1 MRRVT
6 LLTLIGAAMVTAL
19 LMAQA
24 PPKYRDPSVPVD
36 ERVADLLS
44 RMTLQEKVAQLTSY
58 RSRDADAFDE
68 NGNFTPTRD
77 ADVLQNG
84 IGAFSS
90 RDLLANP
97 SIRWHAQ
104 AVNSLQ
110 RYLIEKTRLGIPAL
124 IFAEAL
130 HGFMAA
136 KATSFP
142 QAVGLGSTWDTDL
155 VEQVFTAAA
164 LEAHMRGIRQV
175 LAPVADLS
183 RDPRWGRTEECY
195 GEDPYL
201 TSRMTMAAVFGL
213 QGHTLPMD
221 EEHVAVTLKHF
232 AGHGQS
238 EGGRN
243 QAPVNYSE
251 RYFRN
256 THLYPF
262 EMAITRAHAQSV
274 MASYNEWD
282 GVPNHV
288 NHKLLTDILRGEW
301 GFKGYVMSDGG
312 GMDVTYNTHF
322 AASGPAESGALSI
335 AAGVDYDLGSRG
347 CFSHLVDQVHQR
359 QVTEASI
366 DRAVSS
372 VLRVKFNAGLF
383 DHPYVDADR
392 VEQVTNSPEHK
403 ALALEA
409 GHEAMVL
416 LKNENGMIPFD
427 ASKIKRLA
435 VVGPNAPDVHLGGYS
450 PTPMEGVS
458 VLEGLQEY
466 ARGKFEVTYA
476 PGCRLTLNKQCHW
489 LVNEKPILGD
499 PMEDYKLIGEATDL
513 VRQSDAVVLVLGENE
528 LLDREA
534 WSDDHLGDTDSLQ
547 LVGRQ
552 QELADAILATGKP
565 TVILLINGRPLAINQ
580 LQEKA
585 PAIIE
590 CWYLGQETG
599 HAVADAI
606 FGEVNPS
613 GKLTITFPRSVGQ
626 LPDFYDKK
634 PSNHRAY
641 ELADS
646 TPLYPFGFGLSYTTF
661 SYSDL
666 SVTPAEITPDGK
678 ADVAVRVTNTGQR
691 AGDEVAQL
699 YIRDLIA
706 LPTRP
711 VKELKDF
718 ARVTLQPGES
728 KVLHFALDREKLE
741 SVGMDMKRVVQPGD
755 FEIMVG
761 GNSAD
766 LLKTRLTVRGM

>member
-1 MRRVT
+1 MRRAT
-6 LLTLIGAAMVTAL
+6 FLALLIGIGVTVWVV
-19 LMAQA
+19 AQGQ
-24 PPKYRDPSVPVD
+24 PKYKDPSVPVD
-36 ERVADLLS
+36 DRVADLLS
-44 RMTLQEKVAQLTSY
+44 RMTLEEKVAQLTSF
-58 RSRDADAFDE
+58 RSQESGTFDE
-68 NGNFTPTRD
+68 SGKFDPSPG
-77 ADVLQNG
+77 DVEALKNG

-90 RDLLANP
+90 RALLGNP
-97 SIRWHAQ
+97 SLRRHAE
-104 AVNSLQ
+104 AINGLQ

-124 IFAEAL
+124 VFAEAL

-136 KATSFP
+136 QATSFP
-142 QAVGLGSTWDTDL
+142 QAVALGSTWDVDL
-155 VEQVFTAAA
+155 VEKVFAAAA
-164 LEAHMRGIRQV
+164 LEAHLRGVRQV

-195 GEDPYL
+195 SEDPYL
-201 TSRMTMAAVFGL
+201 TSRMTMAAVYGL
-213 QGHTLPMD
+213 QGHTLPMG
-221 EEHVAVTLKHF
+221 EGHVAVTLKHF

-301 GFKGYVMSDGG
+301 GFRGYVMSDGG
-312 GMDVTYNTHF
+312 GLDVTYNTHF
-322 AASGPAESGALSI
+322 AAAGPAESGALSI

-347 CFSHLVDQVHQR
+347 CFGRLIDQVR
-359 QVTEASI
+359 EGQVAQAAI
-366 DRAVSS
+366 DRAASN

-383 DHPYVDADR
+383 DHPYVDAER
-392 VEQVTNSPEHK
+392 VETATNSAEHR
-403 ALALEA
+403 ALARKA
-409 GHEAMVL
+409 AHEAMVL
-416 LKNENGMIPFD
+416 LKNENQTLPFD
-427 ASKIKRLA
+427 PATIQTLA
-435 VVGPNAPDVHLGGYS
+435 VIGPNAPDIHLGGYS

-458 VLEGLQEY
+458 ILAGLEDY
-466 ARGKFEVTYA
+466 ARGKFDVVYA
-476 PGCRLTLNKQCHW
+476 PGCRLTLNKECHW

-513 VRQSDAVVLVLGENE
+513 ARESDAIVLVLGENE

-534 WSDDHLGDTDSLQ
+534 WNDDHLGDTDSLQ

-552 QELADAILATGKP
+552 RELADAILATGKP
-565 TVILLINGRPLAINQ
+565 VAVLLINGRPLAVNE

-585 PAIIE
+585 PALIE

-599 HAVADAI
+599 TAVADVL
-606 FGEVNPS
+606 FGEVGPS
-613 GKLTITFPRSVGQ
+613 GKLPITFPRSVGQ

-646 TPLYPFGFGLSYTTF
+646 TPLYPFGFGLGYTSF
-661 SYSDL
+661 AYSDL
-666 SVTPAEITPDGK
+666 SVTPTEIAPDGR
-678 ADVAVRVTNTGQR
+678 AEVSVRLTNTGNR
-691 AGDEVAQL
+691 AGDEVVQL

-728 KVLHFALDREKLE
+728 QIVRFTLDREKLE
-741 SVGMDMKRVVQPGD
+741 SVGMDMKRVVEPGD
-755 FEIMVG
+755 FDVMVG
-761 GNSAD
+761 GNSVD
-766 LLKTRLTVRGM
+766 LLTAKLAVR

>member
-1 MRRVT
+1 MRKAT
-6 LLTLIGAAMVTAL
+6 LLTLLATLPVTVF
-19 LMAQA
+19 LMAQGQ
-24 PPKYRDPSVPVD
+24 PKYKDPSLSVD

-44 RMTLQEKVAQLTSY
+44 RMTLQEKVAQLSSY
-58 RSRDADAFDE
+58 RSRNANAFDE
-68 NGNFTPTRD
+68 EGNFTAGED
-77 ADVLQNG
+77 AGGLQNG
-84 IGAFSS
+84 VGAFSS
-90 RDLLANP
+90 RALLSNP
-97 SIRWHAQ
+97 SIRWHAR
-104 AVNSLQ
+104 AINSFQ
-110 RYLIEKTRLGIPAL
+110 RYLIEKTRLGIPAFV
-124 IFAEAL
+124 FAEAL

-155 VEQVFTAAA
+155 IEQVFTAAA
-164 LEAHMRGIRQV
+164 LEAHMRGVRQV

-195 GEDPYL
+195 SEDPYL
-201 TSRMTMAAVFGL
+201 AARMTMAAVFGM

-221 EEHVAVTLKHF
+221 DEHIAVTLKHF
-232 AGHGQS
+232 AGHGQP

-251 RYFRN
+251 RYFRD

-262 EMAITRAHAQSV
+262 EMAFTRAHAQSV
-274 MASYNEWD
+274 MASYNEWN
-282 GVPNHV
+282 GIPNHV

-312 GMDVTYNTHF
+312 GMDLTYQVHH
-322 AASGPAESGALSI
+322 AAAGPAESGALSI

-347 CFSHLVDQVHQR
+347 CFSHLVDQVHQG
-359 QVTEASI
+359 QVAEASI

-403 ALALEA
+403 ALALKA

-416 LKNENGMIPFD
+416 LKNENNTLPFD
-427 ASKIKRLA
+427 VSKIKKLA
-435 VVGPNAPDVHLGGYS
+435 VIGPNAPDIHLGGYS

-458 VLEGLQEY
+458 ILQGLQEY
-466 ARGKFEVTYA
+466 AEGKFDVVYA
-476 PGCRLTLNKQCHW
+476 PGCRLTLNKQCNW
-489 LVNEKPILGD
+489 LANEKPILSD

-513 VRQSDAVVLVLGENE
+513 ARQSDAVVLALGENE

-534 WSDDHLGDTDSLQ
+534 WSDIHLGDTDSLQ

-552 QELADAILATGKP
+552 QELADAIIATGKP
-565 TVILLINGRPLAINQ
+565 VVILLINGRPLAINT

-606 FGEVNPS
+606 FGDVNPS

-666 SVTPAEITPDGK
+666 AVTPAEITADGK
-678 ADVAVRVTNTGQR
+678 ADVSVRIANTGQR
-691 AGDEVAQL
+691 GGDEVVQL
-699 YIRDLIA
+699 YIHDLIA

-718 ARVTLQPGES
+718 TRITLQPGES
-728 KVLHFALDREKLE
+728 KIVHFTLDREKLE
-741 SVGMDMKRVVQPGD
+741 SVGMDMKRVVQPGE
-755 FEIMVG
+755 FEVMVG
-761 GNSAD
+761 GNSED
-766 LLKTRLTVRGM
+766 VLKTKLTVK

>member
-1 MRRVT
+1 MRKATLFT
-6 LLTLIGAAMVTAL
+6 LLAALAVSVL
-19 LMAQA
+19 LMAQG
-24 PPKYRDPSVPVD
+24 PPKYKDASVPVD
-36 ERVADLLS
+36 ERVADLVS
-44 RMTLQEKVAQLTSY
+44 RMTLQEKVAQLSSY
-58 RSRDADAFDE
+58 RSRSANAFDE
-68 NGNFTPTRD
+68 EGNFTPGED
-77 ADVLQNG
+77 AEGLQNG
-84 IGAFSS
+84 VGAFSS
-90 RDLLANP
+90 RALLSSP
-97 SIRWHAQ
+97 SIRWHAR
-104 AVNSLQ
+104 AINSFQ
-110 RYLIEKTRLGIPAL
+110 RYLIEKTRLGIPAFV
-124 IFAEAL
+124 FAEAL

-142 QAVGLGSTWDTDL
+142 QAVGLGSTWDTEL
-155 VEQVFTAAA
+155 IEQVFTAAA
-164 LEAHMRGIRQV
+164 LEAHMRGVRQV

-195 GEDPYL
+195 SEDPYL
-201 TSRMTMAAVFGL
+201 TSRMTMASVFGM

-221 EEHVAVTLKHF
+221 DEHIAVTLKHF
-232 AGHGQS
+232 AGHGQP

-251 RYFRN
+251 RYFRD

-274 MASYNEWD
+274 MASYNEWN
-282 GVPNHV
+282 GIPNHV

-312 GMDVTYNTHF
+312 GLDLTYQVHH
-322 AASGPAESGALSI
+322 AAAGPAESGALSI

-347 CFSHLVDQVHQR
+347 CFSQLVDQAR
-359 QVTEASI
+359 QGQVAEASI

-383 DHPYVDADR
+383 DQPYVDADR

-403 ALALEA
+403 ALALKA
-409 GHEAMVL
+409 GHEAMIL
-416 LKNENGMIPFD
+416 LKNENDTLPFD
-427 ASKIKRLA
+427 ASKIRKLA
-435 VVGPNAPDVHLGGYS
+435 VIGPNAPEIHLGGYS

-458 VLEGLQEY
+458 ILQGLEEY
-466 ARGKFEVTYA
+466 AKGKFEVAYV
-476 PGCRLTLNKQCHW
+476 PGCRLTLNKQCNW
-489 LVNEKPILGD
+489 LVNEKPILSD

-513 VRQSDAVVLVLGENE
+513 ARESDAIVLALGENE

-534 WSDDHLGDTDSLQ
+534 WSDIHLGDTDSLQ

-552 QELADAILATGKP
+552 QELADAVIATGKP
-565 TVILLINGRPLAINQ
+565 VVILLINGRPLAINK
-580 LQEKA
+580 LQEEA

-599 HAVADAI
+599 HAVANAI

-626 LPDFYDKK
+626 IPDFYDKK

-666 SVTPAEITPDGK
+666 AVTPAEIAADGK
-678 ADVAVRVTNTGQR
+678 AEVSVRVANTGQR
-691 AGDEVAQL
+691 AGDEVVQL
-699 YIRDLIA
+699 YIRDLVA

-718 ARVTLQPGES
+718 TRITLQPGES
-728 KVLHFALDREKLE
+728 KIVHFTLDKEKLE
-741 SVGMDMKRVVQPGD
+741 SVGMNMKRVVQPGD
-755 FEIMVG
+755 FEVMVG
-761 GNSAD
+761 ANSED
-766 LLKTRLTVRGM
+766 VLKTKLTVN

>member
-1 MRRVT
+1 MRRSIILPALGGVM
-6 LLTLIGAAMVTAL
+6 LTAL
-19 LMAQA
+19 LLAQA
-24 PPKYRDPSVPVD
+24 PPKYKDPTVPVD
-36 ERVADLLS
+36 DRVADLLS
-44 RMTLQEKVAQLTSY
+44 RMSLPEKVAQLSSY
-58 RSRDADAFDE
+58 RAREAGAFDE
-68 NGNFTPTRD
+68 NGNFNPAQD
-77 ADVLQNG
+77 ADALQKG

-90 RDLLANP
+90 RALLGNP
-97 SIRWHAQ
+97 SIRWQAR

-124 IFAEAL
+124 VFAEAL

-142 QAVGLGSTWDTDL
+142 QAVALGSTWDVDL

-164 LEAHMRGIRQV
+164 LEAHLRGVRQV

-195 GEDPYL
+195 SEDPYL
-201 TSRMTMAAVFGL
+201 ASRMTMAAVFGL

-221 EEHVAVTLKHF
+221 DEHIAVTLKHF

-282 GVPNHV
+282 GIPNHV

-312 GMDVTYNTHF
+312 GLDLTYQVHH
-322 AASGPAESGALSI
+322 AAAGPAESGALSI

-347 CFSHLVDQVHQR
+347 CFSQLIDQVR
-359 QVTEASI
+359 QGQVAEASI
-366 DRAVSS
+366 DRAAGS

-383 DHPYVDADR
+383 EHPYVDADR

-403 ALALEA
+403 ELARKA
-409 GHEAMVL
+409 AHEAMVL
-416 LKNENGMIPFD
+416 LKNENGTLPFD
-427 ASKIKRLA
+427 ASKIKTLA
-435 VVGPNAPDVHLGGYS
+435 VIGPNAPEIHLGGYS

-458 VLEGLQEY
+458 VLEGLQKY
-466 ARGKFEVTYA
+466 GKGKFEVVYA
-476 PGCRLTLNKQCHW
+476 PGCRLTLNKQCNW

-513 VRQSDAVVLVLGENE
+513 ARSSDAIVLVLGENE

-534 WSDDHLGDTDSLQ
+534 WSDIHLGDTDSLQ

-552 QELADAILATGKP
+552 KELADAVLATGKP
-565 TVILLINGRPLAINQ
+565 VVVLLINGRPLAVNE

-606 FGEVNPS
+606 FGDVSPS
-613 GKLTITFPRSVGQ
+613 GKLPITFPRSVGQ

-634 PSNHRAY
+634 PSNHRGY
-641 ELADS
+641 VLADS

-661 SYSDL
+661 AYGDL
-666 SVTPAEITPDGK
+666 AVAPTEITPDGK
-678 ADVAVRVTNTGQR
+678 ADVSVRVTNTGQR
-691 AGDEVAQL
+691 AGTEVVQL
-699 YIRDLIA
+699 YIHDVVA

-718 ARVTLQPGES
+718 ARISLQPGES
-728 KVLHFALDREKLE
+728 QTVHFTLDREKLE
-741 SVGMDMKRVVQPGD
+741 SVGMDMKRVVEPGD
-755 FEIMVG
+755 FEVMVG
-761 GNSAD
+761 GSSED
-766 LLKTRLTVRGM
+766 LQKAKLTVE